1 MAVLPLAQALTMPA
15 VAPTFPAVL
24 VLTGKS
30 FGNEEIQ
37 VSVGEFVR
45 SLTNGAAENVPIARN

>member
-1 MAVLPLAQALTMPA
+1 
-15 VAPTFPAVL
+15 VL
-24 VLTGKS
+24 VLIGKS

-45 SLTNGAAENVPIARN
+45 SLTNGAPEKVPIARN